1 MYKYRRVIVSA
12 IAGILILSI
21 LLGFV
26 MMAVNAAK
34 SVADLEAEID
44 ALQGQSDQLA
54 QEREALEEKIEE
66 NKGKTLTI
74 VEQKAQVDQEIELT
88 RKEVQNVNDQI
99 HNYNMLIAEKQALVD
114 DLKVEQKELLSSY
127 QKRMRAMQ
135 ERGDVS
141 YFEVML
147 QAKSFADM
155 LNCRVMIEEIARADQ
170 RMMDDIRDMAAE
182 VMAAKDALAEE
193 KIRLELKKTELAETE
208 SVLAEKR
215 AESDALLI
223 ELNANKQKL
232 IEECEKYEKEEAA
245 LSDQIAA
252 LEAEKTEILYQ
263 QWLEEQKRLEQ
274 ERLEQEQQNQQ
285 NQNNN
290 NNSNSG
296 SDSGSG
302 STTPPSSGE
311 SFKFPMEYCTM
322 LTSSYGYRVHPITG
336 NYSFHNGVDLAA
348 GQGTPIYATKS
359 GVVSTATYNYAYGYY
374 VVVNHLDGYS
384 SLYGH
389 MTHYTVSEGEYVDRG
404 EIIGYVGSTGY
415 STGPHLHFTIYYNG
429 NTVNPMNYI
438 SIP

>member
-1 MYKYRRVIVSA
+1 MFKYRRVIVSV

-26 MMAVNAAK
+26 MMAVNASK

-54 QEREALEEKIEE
+54 EEREALEKQIAD
-66 NKGKTLTI
+66 NRGKTLTI

-99 HNYNMLIAEKQALVD
+99 HSYNMLIAEKQALVD
-114 DLKVEQKELLSSY
+114 DLKTEQKDLLSSY

-135 ERGDVS
+135 ERGDIS

-155 LNCRVMIEEIARADQ
+155 LNCRVMIEEVARADQ
-170 RMMDDIRDMAAE
+170 RMMDEIRDMAAS
-182 VMAAKDALAEE
+182 VMAAKDALAQE
-193 KIRLELKKTELAETE
+193 KVQLELKKTELAETE
-208 SVLAEKR
+208 AVLEEKR

-232 IEECEKYEKEEAA
+232 LEECEKYEKEEAA

-252 LEAEKTEILYQ
+252 LEAEKTELLYQ

-285 NQNNN
+285 NNN

-296 SDSGSG
+296 SNNSGS
-302 STTPPSSGE
+302 STPPSSGE
-311 SFKFPMEYCTM
+311 SFKFPMSYCTM

-404 EIIGYVGSTGY
+404 EVIGYVGSTGY